1 MAAPVLAI
9 SGLRTLIGRGAP
21 STMARTSHG
30 RGRERRLRQ
39 RLFNAGNTRCP
50 ICLSDFDR
58 SDVLAGTNV
67 TLEHAP
73 PKSLGGAVICL
84 TCKSCNNKASLVD
97 QHAYL
102 SMKAR
107 NEWAEGKGAPI
118 VVDLFGHKRSRRFI
132 PHDPSAPF
140 PARKHLFRNGTIEL
154 GPLPPKHRLD
164 ASQGMNFRIPQRD
177 DYEFVSM
184 IKSAYLMVFSLLG
197 ENGYKFADNVGLQ
210 PVRQQI
216 MNPGKK
222 ILQDGFVGTMRL
234 ESDEFGKIGRPV
246 VFMCRTDDLP
256 FWIVPMWDDKV
267 VFLTSGAEEPIDKL
281 VFNATEANIPSGCL
295 VGWVSRRFNSS
306 SSIAGTVGE
315 ATDGSRASLAG
326 TVGGPFP
333 TNKEGWNYIMVF
345 HQMKDFVAL
354 PFCPEG
360 GVPGS
365 DAINI
370 VDMLSEQ
377 EAVGRNMDKTKLTT
391 ANLGSW
397 SRELAVTRTPLNG
410 ERDPGD
416 EPDR

>member
-1 MAAPVLAI
+1 MAK
-9 SGLRTLIGRGAP
+9 
-21 STMARTSHG
+21 TSHG

-39 RLFNAGNTRCP
+39 RLFNAGNTKCP

-73 PKSLGGAVICL
+73 PKSLGGSAICL

-97 QHAYL
+97 QHAYQ
-102 SMKAR
+102 SRKAR

-132 PHDPSAPF
+132 PQDPNAPF

-154 GPLPPKHRLD
+154 GPLPPKLSLD
-164 ASQGMNFRIPQRD
+164 ARKGMNFRIPQRD

-197 ENGYKFADNVGLQ
+197 ENGYKFAENIGLQ

-222 ILQDGFVGTMRL
+222 ILKGGFVGTMRL
-234 ESDEFGKIGRPV
+234 ESDELGKIDRPV

-281 VFNATEANIPSGCL
+281 AFNATEANIPFGSL
-295 VGWVSRRFNSS
+295 IGWVSRRFNSS

-315 ATDGSRASLAG
+315 ETDGSRGSLAG
-326 TVGGPFP
+326 TVGGPFS
-333 TNKEGWNYIMVF
+333 TDKEEWLFVMVF
-345 HQMKDFVAL
+345 HQMGEFVAL
-354 PFCPEG
+354 PFCLEG
-360 GVPGS
+360 DVPGS
-365 DAINI
+365 DAISI

-377 EAVGRNMDKTKLTT
+377 EAVGRNLDKSQLTK

-397 SRELAVTRTPLNG
+397 SRELAVTRAPLDG